1 MRKLENEVV
10 SFQMVDK
17 IYTTGT
23 IALNKFDLSIKEGEF
38 VSFLGPSG
46 CGKSTA
52 LRMVAGL
59 GGPTAGKVEV
69 FGKNPMEVIKNS
81 NDVAYVFQEANLL
94 PWRTVLDNVVL
105 PLELEELR

>member
-69 FGKNPMEVIKNS
+69 FGKNPMEVIKS
-81 NDVAYVFQEANLL
+81 QMM
-94 PWRTVLDNVVL
+94 WRMYSKK
-105 PLELEELR
+105 PIYCHGEQYSIM

>member
-1 MRKLENEVV
+1 MDFIRNIRRSVYVQGGGIEMRKLENEVV

-59 GGPTAGKVEV
+59 GGPTAAE
-69 FGKNPMEVIKNS
+69 
-81 NDVAYVFQEANLL
+81 
-94 PWRTVLDNVVL
+94 RTTVSSRDM
-105 PLELEELR
+105 